1 MKRLHGSIIFFI
13 FSLFLLT
20 GQQAWAGYELVADF
34 ATDGVVRTDVLG
46 NDDRATSMVVQ
57 DDGRIIVVGSAGNGV
72 DSDIMVL
79 RYTRKGVLDTTF
91 NLDGKAT
98 FAVGRGDDFGYG
110 VVVLKDGSI
119 IVSGTSQNSDGLDD
133 LVLLKVTAEGI
144 MDNDFG
150 VGGIATFHIDDA
162 STMGHGL
169 ALKTVAEEDRLFVAG
184 MMTAEETAK
193 GLVVSYS
200 LDGDMLNDF
209 GGGGFVTLDS
219 PENTGVYDLAVTDEG
234 KLLLAGYAEKNDG
247 VKRAAL
253 FSLNADGTVDTG
265 FGVAGAAMVENH
277 KGDSVFYGLAVLDSG
292 AVIGAGYLKENEKK
306 NMFAAKYRASG
317 TLVENFGD
325 DGVVVHDLGDDSVAY
340 AATEK
345 EDSSLILAGEFQNY
359 DNLDV
364 ALLHLDNLGKEK
376 QNSTFASPATFADG
390 ESITDFNDSDDSART
405 LVLVQKDSDEIYVAG
420 YTDDGNDSD
429 VILMAYSIDGVSLD
443 ASSADYGSGYDGNPA
458 FFVGTLSVT
467 GIQRTSA
474 ISGGVITKNNSYKC
488 KDNPGSFDPPITSSP
503 RICPTVKERG
513 VVYSITPYPSY
524 RGEEETTETTGS
536 TGTSSETDSGKNGVF
551 PDWISQKPGYDFI
564 RYGRTSDGSGVG
576 TFGSDLYELSP
587 DTTYYV
593 RAYAVLS
600 DGTVLY
606 GNQIGF
612 ETSDACFIATAAYG
626 SFLAP
631 HVTLLRTFRDRY
643 LKTNAVGQYFVHLYY
658 HVSPGIAE
666 KISESPVAQFMVRIM
681 LLPFVAF
688 SYFMVTFSLSSK
700 IITVL
705 LCGLFFL
712 FSKHILARS
721 KT

>member
-20 GQQAWAGYELVADF
+20 GQQVWAGYELVSDF
-34 ATDGVVRTDVLG
+34 ATDGVVQTDVSG
-46 NDDRATSMVVQ
+46 NDDRATSIAVQ
-57 DDGRIIVVGSAGNGV
+57 EDGRIIVAGSAGNGV
-72 DSDIMVL
+72 DSDIMIL
-79 RYTRKGVLDTTF
+79 RYTQEGVLDTSF
-91 NLDGKAT
+91 NANGKAT
-98 FAVGRGDDFGYG
+98 FAVESGDDFGYG
-110 VVVLKDGSI
+110 VVVLKNGSI
-119 IVSGTSQNSDGLDD
+119 IVSGYAKNSNGLDD
-133 LVLLKVTAEGI
+133 LVLLKVTDKGI
-144 MDNDFG
+144 LDNDFG
-150 VGGIATFHIDDA
+150 VGGIVTFHINDA
-162 STMGHGL
+162 STRGYGL
-169 ALKTVAEEDRLFVAG
+169 VLKTVAEEERLFVAG
-184 MMTAEETAK
+184 MMIEEGTAK

-200 LDGDMLNDF
+200 LAGELIADF
-209 GGGGFVTLDS
+209 GAGGFVTLDS

-253 FSLNADGTVDTG
+253 FSLNTDGTVDTG

-277 KGDSVFYGLAVLDSG
+277 KEDSVFYGLAVLDSG
-292 AVIGAGYLKENEKK
+292 AVIGAGYLKENNKK
-306 NMFAAKYRASG
+306 NMLAVKYRASG
-317 TLVENFGD
+317 RIVKSFGD
-325 DGVVVHDLGDDSVAY
+325 GGVVIHYQGNDSVAY
-340 AATEK
+340 DIIEK
-345 EDSSLILAGEFQNY
+345 EDSSLVIAGEFQNY

-364 ALLHLDNLGKEK
+364 VLLHLDSFGREK
-376 QNSTFASPATFADG
+376 Q
-390 ESITDFNDSDDSART
+390 SISLDFNNTDNSAHK
-405 LVLVQKDSDEIYVAG
+405 LALVQKSSDEVYVAG
-420 YTDDGNDSD
+420 YTDTGNDRD
-429 VILMAYSIDGVSLD
+429 VILMAYLVDG
-443 ASSADYGSGYDGNPA
+443 ASRDESPVGSGSGYDRIPA

-474 ISGGVITKNNSYKC
+474 ISGGAITKNGAYRC
-488 KDNPGSFDPPITSSP
+488 EYNPDAPKPKT
-503 RICPTVKERG
+503 CPTVTERG

-524 RGEEETTETTGS
+524 RGEKETTETTKI
-536 TGTSSETDSGKNGVF
+536 TGTSSGTDASNNRVF
-551 PDWISQKPGYDFI
+551 PDWIDEKPGYGFI

-576 TFGSDLYELSP
+576 IFGSDLYELSP

-600 DGTVLY
+600 DNTVLY
-606 GNQIGF
+606 GNQVGF

-643 LKTNAVGQYFVHLYY
+643 LKTNAVGQYFVRLYY

-666 KISESPVAQFMVRIM
+666 KISESPVAQFTVRIM

-688 SYFMVTFSLSSK
+688 SFFMVTFSLSSK
-700 IITVL
+700 ISIVL